1 MWEVLAN
8 THGSDHYPILTSIL
22 PPVAE
27 TQPSCD
33 PSHWVFSKADWEL
46 FDDLCLER
54 ITEDILE
61 EEDPLQSFVEHITKA
76 TNDSIPRATTIPK
89 KSNPWFDEECR
100 EALKARRALD
110 KRVRQSREFRGE
122 TLSAFRKSQAQARR
136 LFNQKK
142 RKSWANYVSKLSA
155 DTPIKHVWDTVR
167 KMSGKNICPPKQYLN
182 GKNGITITNPKDIA
196 NKHTAAFTDNSSST
210 HYSATFQAIKEQE
223 EKIKID
229 FTSDNTEVYN
239 KPFRLRDLRR
249 SIMKAKP
256 RAPGPDGIHN
266 NLLKHLPEDT
276 LKILKEI
283 LNKIWTS
290 ADFPHQWRAATV
302 VPIPKPNKDHT
313 DPLSYRPIALTSCLC
328 KVLECMINTRFI
340 WYLEKS
346 GILDRSQCGFRKHR
360 STTDPWWALKDI
372 FGTHLPESSRQSVSS
387 LTWRKHMRQPGNMV
401 SSETFTGSASEADC
415 LFLSRNISGTGESE
429 SELGQHSLTN
439 STQRKVFQL
448 AVSWLWHV
456 VDWRLMS
463 CPLVL
468 PRTFSK
474 HSLSMT
480 WRSVFED
487 ALWTP

>member
-1 MWEVLAN
+1 M
-8 THGSDHYPILTSIL
+8 
-22 PPVAE
+22 
-27 TQPSCD
+27 QPSCD
-33 PSHWVFSKADWEL
+33 PSHWVFFQGQLGTVSWCVFGKHLWGYTRGSRSL
-46 FDDLCLER
+46 TLLCRAHNQGRKWLHPKGNHHPQE
-54 ITEDILE
+54 IK
-61 EEDPLQSFVEHITKA
+61 PLVWWRMPGSPE
-76 TNDSIPRATTIPK
+76 
-89 KSNPWFDEECR
+89 
-100 EALKARRALD
+100 ARRALD
-110 KRVRQSREFRGE
+110 KRVRHSREFRGE
-122 TLSAFRKSQAQARR
+122 TISAFRRSQAKARR

-142 RKSWANYVSKLSA
+142 RQSWAEYVSKLSA
-155 DTPIKHVWDTVR
+155 ETPIKHVWDRVR
-167 KMSGKNICPPKQYLN
+167 RMSGKNICPPKQYLN
-182 GKNGITITNPKDIA
+182 GKNGTTITDPKDIA
-196 NKHTAAFTDNSSST
+196 NEHAAVFTDNSSSA

-223 EKIKID
+223 KVKID

-283 LNKIWTS
+283 LNKIWIS
-290 ADFPHQWRAATV
+290 ADFPQQWRAATV
-302 VPIPKPNKDHT
+302 I
-313 DPLSYRPIALTSCLC
+313 IALTSCLC
-328 KVLECMINTRFI
+328 KVLECMIDTGLI
-340 WYLEKS
+340 WYLEKYR
-346 GILDRSQCGFRKHR
+346 ILDRSQCGFRKHR
-360 STTDPWWALKDI
+360 STTD
-372 FGTHLPESSRQSVSS
+372 HLVSLERYLRDAFAQRQQAVGL
-387 LTWRKHMRQPGNMV
+387 LTWRKPMRQPGNMA
-401 SSETFTGSASEADC
+401 SSETFTGLASEADC
-415 LFLSRNISGTGESE
+415 LSLCQSISGTVESE

-456 VDWRLMS
+456 LDWRLMS

-468 PRTFSK
+468 PRTSSK